1 MPIVFIAG
9 SRGFRSPQ
17 RVRAWVRKLAA
28 KYPDA
33 VVVSGG
39 ARKVE
44 ALRGALKAVP
54 ARVLI
59 TDQAAATALL
69 Q

>member
-1 MPIVFIAG
+1 MDHPLNRHVLAIDLADLREV
-9 SRGFRSPQ
+9 RSI
-17 RVRAWVRKLAA
+17 
-28 KYPDA
+28 

-39 ARKVE
+39 TRKVE

-59 TDQAAATALL
+59 TDQAAATGLL
-69 Q
+69 E